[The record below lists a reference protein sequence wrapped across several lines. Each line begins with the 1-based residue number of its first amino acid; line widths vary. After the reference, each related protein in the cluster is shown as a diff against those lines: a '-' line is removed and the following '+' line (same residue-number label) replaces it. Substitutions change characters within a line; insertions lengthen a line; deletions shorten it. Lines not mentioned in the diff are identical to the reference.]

1 MTTTVQRPARALIEP
16 LVAEEDRLLA
26 CVHCGFCLTACPTY
40 VRLGAEADS
49 PRGRLYLM
57 RAVAEGRLDP
67 ASDAFTTHID
77 RCLGCRACE
86 TACPAGVQ
94 YGFLLERARAVARG
108 AGAPSGGRAGA
119 WLLRVFASPFGTRV
133 AMALGRALRATGL
146 PRLLVRL
153 LPARL
158 GMPRFGLAMLAG
170 SAEWAGLRERRKAG
184 VGGGGPSSSAP
195 RPGDRLAPPSLP
207 GGGTAGATAGGG
219 AGVPATAA
227 SSPALAREAG
237 PERGGAPAPARG
249 GAVRVAA
256 LTGCVQE
263 GLFARV
269 NRATEAVLEANG
281 CTVVPVPA
289 QRCCG
294 ALHAHGGDL
303 EQARAL
309 ARTNIDAFERA
320 GVDWIVVNAAGC
332 GAAMKEYGELLAG
345 DAAYAER
352 ARALASRVKDVAEL
366 LVELGPVRGAALPL
380 RVTYD
385 APCHLHHAQRI
396 TRAPLDLLAAI
407 PELELVPLPG
417 AEECCGG
424 AGIYGLT
431 HPDLGGRILTDK
443 VEAVRST
450 GAEVVATPNPGCMMQ
465 IAAGLL
471 LAGANTPVVHPIEL
485 LAESYRRAGLIGG

>member
-1 MTTTVQRPARALIEP
+1 MTTTVRRPALTEP

-40 VRLGAEADS
+40 LRLGAEEDS

-67 ASDAFTTHID
+67 TSEAFTTHID

-94 YGFLLERARAVARG
+94 YGFLLERARAVARE

-119 WLLRVFASPFGTRV
+119 LLLRVFASPLGTRV
-133 AMALGRALRATGL
+133 AMTLGRALRATGL

-170 SAEWAGLRERRKAG
+170 SAEWTALREG
-184 VGGGGPSSSAP
+184 
-195 RPGDRLAPPSLP
+195 
-207 GGGTAGATAGGG
+207 
-219 AGVPATAA
+219 
-227 SSPALAREAG
+227 REAG
-237 PERGGAPAPARG
+237 RSGPSAAPTRPGALSAAPDRPGGEARAGAAAPSRAATGHRAPGQQAP
-249 GAVRVAA
+249 RVAL

-269 NRATEAVLEANG
+269 NRATEAVLQANG

-303 EQARAL
+303 EQARRL
-309 ARTNIDAFERA
+309 ARANIDAFERA

-332 GAAMKEYGELLAG
+332 GAAMKEYGELLA
-345 DAAYAER
+345 DDPAYAER
-352 ARALASRVKDVAEL
+352 ARRLASRVKDVSEF
-366 LVELGPVRGAALPL
+366 LVQLGPIRGAPLPL

-385 APCHLHHAQRI
+385 APCHLHHAQRV
-396 TRAPLDLLAAI
+396 TRAPLDLLATI

-443 VEAVRST
+443 IRAIRST
-450 GAEVVATPNPGCMMQ
+450 GAAVVATPNPGCMMQ

-471 LAGANTPVVHPIEL
+471 LAGADTPVVHPIEL
-485 LAESYRRAGLIGG
+485 LGESYRRAGMIGD